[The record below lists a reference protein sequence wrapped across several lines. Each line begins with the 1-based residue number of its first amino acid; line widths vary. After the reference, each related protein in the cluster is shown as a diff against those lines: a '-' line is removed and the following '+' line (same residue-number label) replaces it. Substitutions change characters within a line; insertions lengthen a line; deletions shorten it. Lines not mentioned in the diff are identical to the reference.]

1 MKLFRGLNNMNL
13 SDRIIAAAI
22 DYQRAC
28 ARYQAMEV
36 WTYEADLHA
45 KSAFEKLVRLAQEA
59 DCEKT

>member
-1 MKLFRGLNNMNL
+1 MNL